1 MTITTKGA
9 LLWKPGTNSGWSVE
23 DIQIDPPKAGEVL
36 VRLEASGMC
45 HSDQHLDTGDIPIDW
60 APILGGHEGAGI
72 IQEIGPEVHDLK
84 VGDHVVLQFL
94 PACGKCWFCVKGQT
108 NLCDMTMNV
117 LSGFAPDGTHRVH
130 AQGVGVGCYS
140 YLGTFS
146 EYVVA
151 HSSSV
156 IKIDNDIPL
165 DVAALVGC
173 GVPTGFG
180 SAVYAAETEIGD
192 YCAVVGAG
200 GLGQNAVQGFRIA
213 GASQIMAIDPVA
225 FKRDTAAKM
234 GATAS
239 AASVEEAK
247 ELIAEATHGRM
258 ADRVV
263 VTMGVGDATML
274 DSMMQLVRKGGTL
287 VFTNAVPMMQM
298 DAKFGMY
305 MFSMSAKR
313 LIGTLYGNCNPRND
327 IPKILDLY
335 KRGEMKLDELITN
348 RYKLEDINQGWTDL
362 EEGRNIRGLIDY
374 AAHR

>member
-36 VRLEASGMC
+36 VRLAASGMC
-45 HSDQHLDTGDIPIDW
+45 HSDAHLDTGDIPIDW
-60 APILGGHEGAGI
+60 APVLGGHEGAGVI
-72 IQEIGPEVHDLK
+72 EEIGPEVHDLK

-94 PACGKCWFCVKGQT
+94 PSCGKCWYCVKGQT

-130 AQGVGVGCYS
+130 AQGHGVGCFS

-146 EYVVA
+146 KYVVA
-151 HSSSV
+151 HSASV
-156 IKIDNDIPL
+156 IKIDDDLPL

-192 YCAVVGAG
+192 TCVVVGCG
-200 GLGQNAVQGFRIA
+200 GVGHNAVQGFRIA
-213 GASQIMAIDPVA
+213 GAEKIMAVDPVP
-225 FKRDTAAKM
+225 FKQESARKF
-234 GATAS
+234 GATMSAS
-239 AASVEEAK
+239 SIDEAF
-247 ELIAEATHGRM
+247 ELIAQETHGRM

-263 VTMGVGDATML
+263 VTMGVGDAML
-274 DSMMQLVRKGGTL
+274 LDKLMGLVRKGGTL
-287 VFTNAVPMMQM
+287 VFTNAVPMKQLK
-298 DAKFGMY
+298 AELGMY
-305 MFSMSAKR
+305 MFSMSGKR
-313 LIGTLYGNCNPRND
+313 LQGTLYGNCNPRND
-327 IPKILDLY
+327 IPKLMNLY
-335 KRGEMKLDELITN
+335 RRGELMLDELITH

-362 EEGRNIRGLIDY
+362 EEGRNVRGLIEFD
-374 AAHR
+374 